1 MITGQSA
8 HARSI
13 QQRIRYALCLSLLAL
28 VPAYAEDT
36 SKTID
41 TLPEAHS
48 PQPLSQQG
56 PQQAP
61 QLETPQRAAEANLF
75 DAPADPVVDSQ
86 NVIAYRSAVA
96 DIERSEGAYAQALVE
111 PLLSLAL
118 SLQQQD
124 RHEEAI
130 DIVKRGAHLSRIN
143 LGLYTGDQI
152 PLLRTQIESHLAL
165 GQYEEADE
173 RQRYLYRVERR
184 ALDGQPEAID
194 ALMRQ
199 ADWQRQAYTLEVGE
213 EETLGGRLLLMW
225 DLYRVALI
233 ESIKQKGNYDP
244 SLLTPLYGMLQ
255 AQYLIAGH
263 QSYNGSDFITNAE
276 ARFSAYNSI
285 AFKRGSKV
293 LKAIEELNLIH
304 YPDTPQKHA
313 EDLIQQGDWY
323 WWFGKWRDAETLY
336 RQAAEVL
343 LPAQIDDS
351 AQEHGTDA
359 APSSQTGSLASLAEL
374 DTETDASVALATD
387 STEAIPSA
395 PDDTDALMTVMDGE
409 EREILLQTIM
419 ADLFATPVPIPN
431 VDGIHPLP
439 PYRIDDSEELVF
451 SFTVTDTGR
460 VIDLERL
467 REPDVQDDDARKRIG
482 RLARSL
488 KQTRFRPR
496 FANNEPATT
505 EQVTLSF
512 ARHHW
517 MPPVAAMAGR

>member
-1 MITGQSA
+1 
-8 HARSI
+8 
-13 QQRIRYALCLSLLAL
+13 LSLLAL
-28 VPAYAEDT
+28 APAYAEDT

-56 PQQAP
+56 PQQGPLQTP
-61 QLETPQRAAEANLF
+61 QQETPPLAGEANLF

-86 NVIAYRSAVA
+86 NVKAYRSTVA

-323 WWFGKWRDAETLY
+323 WWFGKWSDAETLY

-343 LPAQIDDS
+343 LPPMDDTM
-351 AQEHGTDA
+351 QEGGTEA
-359 APSSQTGSLASLAEL
+359 TPSSQTGSLASLAEL

-387 STEAIPSA
+387 STEATLPAS
-395 PDDTDALMTVMDGE
+395 DDTGTLTTVMDKE

-419 ADLFATPVPIPN
+419 AKLFAAPVPIPN

-439 PYRIDDSEELVF
+439 PYRMDESEELVF
-451 SFTVTDTGR
+451 RFTVTDTGR